1 MVEVAGPTDGCP
13 SGGSSQKQPKTG
25 PRALALNGLALWT
38 RANSWRGPR
47 PPRPAY
53 TMCEHWDTSAVDTTD
68 ATLFGSNAYY
78 PRELQHYWRSNPA
91 DDQDWL
97 FIQICNRR
105 AQRFSIITSPTE
117 QWRCEIRQNR
127 PFVNRSDNNTCLDGI
142 IYKKYSSEIKYL
154 RTKSALSRFYRL
166 DLMRVLSTMTSYFRN
181 NFICMKSSR
190 RPTVATPVMEYFVF
204 ASFFIFCRF
213 DYANAISSSFSAK
226 FGSVSPVEPR
236 DINYWLTIK
245 YA

>member
-13 SGGSSQKQPKTG
+13 SGGSNQKQPKTG

-38 RANSWRGPR
+38 GANSWRGPR

-142 IYKKYSSEIKYL
+142 IYKKYSSEIKYEQKAPCL
-154 RTKSALSRFYRL
+154 DSIDWTWWECYRQWRLIFVTILFAWNRL
-166 DLMRVLSTMTSYFRN
+166 DGRL
-181 NFICMKSSR
+181 
-190 RPTVATPVMEYFVF
+190 
-204 ASFFIFCRF
+204 
-213 DYANAISSSFSAK
+213 
-226 FGSVSPVEPR
+226 
-236 DINYWLTIK
+236 
-245 YA
+245 